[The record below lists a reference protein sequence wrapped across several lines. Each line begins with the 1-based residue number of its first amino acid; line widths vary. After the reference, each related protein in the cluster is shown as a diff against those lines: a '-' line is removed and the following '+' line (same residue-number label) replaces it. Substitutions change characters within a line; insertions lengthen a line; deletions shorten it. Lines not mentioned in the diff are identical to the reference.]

1 MWRRRFECWIVS
13 ARSAVGLGLGTGT
26 RITRHVQL
34 LGALVAMEV
43 LNPLMAKA
51 TLTERL
57 VSIGLFCLVCVTV
70 FRALFR
76 TARRRWIGSG
86 LAGITIA
93 IDLARLLASRGLQ
106 LQLDALLNVT
116 AGIFYVFVLS
126 VIVSQVFNTRRLQ
139 IDDVVGAFSGY
150 ILIAL
155 FWGRLYA
162 LAWML
167 MPTSF
172 NINPD
177 IGWELQNWSTLHAL
191 FDYFSFTTIT
201 SIGYGDMTTV
211 GPVSDALVWLEVM
224 CGQFYMAV
232 VVATIVGMKVA
243 EALSSAQ
250 SER

>member
-1 MWRRRFECWIVS
+1 MS
-13 ARSAVGLGLGTGT
+13 ALTQASPSKGQATASAA

-43 LNPLMAKA
+43 MNPLMAKE

-57 VSIGLFCLVCVTV
+57 VSTGLYGVVCVTV

-76 TARRRWIGSG
+76 TTRQRWIGAS

-93 IDLARLLASRGLQ
+93 IDIARLFISRDLQ
-106 LQLDALLNVT
+106 IRLDALLNIT
-116 AGIFYVFVLS
+116 ASAFYVYVLS
-126 VIVSQVFNTRRLQ
+126 VILRQVFGTRRLR

-155 FWGRLYA
+155 IWGRLYV
-162 LAWML
+162 LAWMAL
-167 MPTSF
+167 PTSF
-172 NINPD
+172 NISPD
-177 IGWELQNWSTLHAL
+177 IGWELRNWSTLHAL

-201 SIGYGDMTTV
+201 SIGYGDMTTIA
-211 GPVSDALVWLEVM
+211 PVSDALVWLEVM

-232 VVATIVGMKVA
+232 VVATIVGMKIA
-243 EALSSAQ
+243 GALSSPQ
-250 SER
+250 SGN

>member
-1 MWRRRFECWIVS
+1 MWRRRFKAWIVS
-13 ARSAVGLGLGTGT
+13 AHRAGGLGSITGT

-34 LGALVAMEV
+34 LAALVGMEV
-43 LNPLMAKA
+43 LNPLMANE
-51 TLTERL
+51 TLPERL
-57 VSIGLFCLVCVTV
+57 VSIALFTLVWVTV

-76 TARRRWIGSG
+76 TRRRRWIGSG
-86 LAGITIA
+86 LAGITVV
-93 IDLARLLASRGLQ
+93 IDLARLFASPQRQ
-106 LQLDALLNVT
+106 LQLDILMNVT
-116 AGIFYVFVLS
+116 AGAFYVFVLA
-126 VIVSQVFNTRRLQ
+126 VIVNQVFSTRQLR

-155 FWGRLYA
+155 LWGRLYI

-172 NINPD
+172 NLSPD
-177 IGWELQNWSTLHAL
+177 IAWELRNWSTRHAL

-201 SIGYGDMTTV
+201 SIGYGDITTI

-243 EALSSAQ
+243 EALSSPR
-250 SER
+250 SED